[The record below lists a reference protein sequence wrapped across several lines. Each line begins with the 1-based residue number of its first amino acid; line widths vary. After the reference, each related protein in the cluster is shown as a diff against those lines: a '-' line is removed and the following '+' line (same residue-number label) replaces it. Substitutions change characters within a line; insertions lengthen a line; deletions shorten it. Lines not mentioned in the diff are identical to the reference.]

1 MTKDFKR
8 FYVSRAMFLGA
19 SMFLA
24 SIGMASANPS
34 TDTFGSNEPTPVV
47 ASPQQAKHS
56 IKGVV
61 EDALG
66 PIAGANVVEKGTTNG
81 TITDMDG
88 NFSLEVSPNSIL
100 VVSYI
105 GYKDQEIPVNN
116 QTSFNI
122 KLAEDSQALE
132 EVVVVGYGTQ
142 KKVNL
147 SGSVST
153 INVAELTESR
163 PITNVSHAL
172 AGLAAGVNVQGTA
185 NQPGN
190 DNASIKVRGQ
200 GTLNESSPL
209 VIIDGVEAG
218 INTVNP
224 QDIESMTVLKDA
236 ASSAIYGSRAANGV
250 ILITTKQG
258 KAGSIKLD
266 YNGYVSFTS
275 PSIPSSMDPV
285 SDYATYMELIN
296 EGYLNSNLK
305 AQFSQA
311 VIDEWRADGGR
322 DPLKY
327 PNTNWIDETFT
338 PSTSHNHVISM
349 SGGSDK
355 IRFYS
360 SFGYQKNPG
369 VMENTGFEKY
379 NGRVNI
385 SADVKPWLNLGA
397 QVSGYVSNMEPSAKY
412 TARIS
417 V

>member
-8 FYVSRAMFLGA
+8 FYVSRAMSLGA
-19 SMFLA
+19 TMFLA
-24 SIGMASANPS
+24 SIGMACANPS
-34 TDTFGSNEPTPVV
+34 TDTFGSDEPNPVV

-105 GYKDQEIPVNN
+105 GYKDQVIPVND

-122 KLAEDSQALE
+122 KLAEDSQALD

-250 ILITTKQG
+250 I
-258 KAGSIKLD
+258 
-266 YNGYVSFTS
+266 
-275 PSIPSSMDPV
+275 
-285 SDYATYMELIN
+285 
-296 EGYLNSNLK
+296 
-305 AQFSQA
+305 
-311 VIDEWRADGGR
+311 
-322 DPLKY
+322 
-327 PNTNWIDETFT
+327 
-338 PSTSHNHVISM
+338 
-349 SGGSDK
+349 
-355 IRFYS
+355 
-360 SFGYQKNPG
+360 
-369 VMENTGFEKY
+369 
-379 NGRVNI
+379 
-385 SADVKPWLNLGA
+385 
-397 QVSGYVSNMEPSAKY
+397 
-412 TARIS
+412 
-417 V
+417 

>member
-153 INVAELTESR
+153 INVAETDRKPPYHQRFPCTGRFGSWCKR
-163 PITNVSHAL
+163 T
-172 AGLAAGVNVQGTA
+172 
-185 NQPGN
+185 
-190 DNASIKVRGQ
+190 R
-200 GTLNESSPL
+200 
-209 VIIDGVEAG
+209 
-218 INTVNP
+218 
-224 QDIESMTVLKDA
+224 
-236 ASSAIYGSRAANGV
+236 YG
-250 ILITTKQG
+250 
-258 KAGSIKLD
+258 
-266 YNGYVSFTS
+266 
-275 PSIPSSMDPV
+275 
-285 SDYATYMELIN
+285 
-296 EGYLNSNLK
+296 
-305 AQFSQA
+305 
-311 VIDEWRADGGR
+311 
-322 DPLKY
+322 
-327 PNTNWIDETFT
+327 
-338 PSTSHNHVISM
+338 
-349 SGGSDK
+349 
-355 IRFYS
+355 
-360 SFGYQKNPG
+360 
-369 VMENTGFEKY
+369 
-379 NGRVNI
+379 
-385 SADVKPWLNLGA
+385 
-397 QVSGYVSNMEPSAKY
+397 
-412 TARIS
+412 
-417 V
+417 